1 MIDLP
6 LVSVIMPCFNSAKY
20 LDNAVRSV
28 IGQSYENWELLICDD
43 GSDDGSDKIAKKW
56 AGSQKRISFFLN
68 QFEKGA
74 AGARNTCLKEAQGR
88 YIAFLDSDDEW
99 LPQKLE
105 QQLRFMSEINSPF
118 VFGYC
123 ENISEQGSLL
133 SITKAPAHVSFQKLL
148 VSNFIPC
155 LTVIYDA
162 KILGKVIQPSIK
174 KRNDFALWLRI
185 LKENKNTNAQC
196 LPEIVARY
204 RVNSYGLSSSKL
216 SGVRYFYQCLR
227 KYAGLGH
234 FVSSLCTLGAVAFK
248 SIKTLSPSIYN
259 VIVTKFL

>member
-6 LVSVIMPCFNSAKY
+6 LISVIMPCYNSAKY

-56 AGSQKRISFFLN
+56 AGNEKRISFFLN

-74 AGARNTCLKEAQGR
+74 PGARNTCLKEARGR

-99 LPQKLE
+99 LPLKLE
-105 QQLRFMSEINSPF
+105 KQIKFMENTKSSF

-123 ENISEQGSLL
+123 ENMSEDGKFL
-133 SITKAPAHVSFQKLL
+133 SIIKGPMEVPFWKLIFC
-148 VSNFIPC
+148 NFIPC

-162 KILGKVIQPSIK
+162 QILGKVEQPCITRS
-174 KRNDFALWLRI
+174 NDFALWLSI
-185 LKENKNTNAQC
+185 LKHNKCVQARC
-196 LPEIVARY
+196 YPEIVARY
-204 RVNSYGLSSSKL
+204 RVNTYGLSANKLRGIRYYYFCLRRYADLGILASSACSIIAICFKIMK
-216 SGVRYFYQCLR
+216 SVRYQ
-227 KYAGLGH
+227 A
-234 FVSSLCTLGAVAFK
+234 
-248 SIKTLSPSIYN
+248 YN
-259 VIVTKFL
+259 VIVSKLL